1 MFYDFK
7 KDLPTGE
14 SGEQVTARTLLEYK
28 GWYPM
33 KFNKTKDYDILF
45 QPEGGDI
52 LKVEVK
58 TDVYPVNT
66 GNMVI
71 ETENRGENSGITTT
85 KADYWAYLY
94 PFHDANNLWLIKT
107 EELKKIIDDNKDKL
121 RKKNVGDM
129 KKAVC
134 WIIPLEQYK
143 QNFECMTAFV

>member
-1 MFYDFK
+1 MFYDFE

-14 SGEQVTARTLLEYK
+14 NGEQVTARTLLEYK

-33 KFNKTKDYDILF
+33 KFNKTKGYDILF
-45 QPEGGDI
+45 QPEGGDVV
-52 LKVEVK
+52 KVEVK

-71 ETENRGENSGITTT
+71 ETENRGQNSGITTT
-85 KADYWAYLY
+85 EADYWAYLY

-107 EELKKIIDDNKDKL
+107 EELKKMIEENKDKL